1 MERITKEQL
10 QAKQFLDGCGGD
22 IVQALERLEMLLDEF
37 LINGQRQK
45 AVYIEKLI
53 ICLRRG

>member
-1 MERITKEQL
+1 MEKMTREQV
-10 QAKQFLDGCGGD
+10 QAMQFLQGCGGD

-37 LINGQRQK
+37 FISGQYKK

-53 ICLRRG
+53 VCLRRG